1 MRPPLLFGD
10 LPREVRIGEGRV
22 AINWG
27 FRAMILV
34 EMCMYDDQLDD
45 SSKLLHALNI
55 FFCGSIPADMD
66 AAIEALLWFHRVG
79 EKEDAP
85 EQKRTGA
92 PMRKQKRAYDFSQDS
107 GHIFA
112 AFLSQYGL
120 NLARIR
126 NEDLHWWE
134 FKAMFESLGEE
145 QKISRIMYY
154 RTADT
159 NGMSKSQ
166 VKFIN
171 RMRQLYA
178 IKGPAQ
184 DMDAHTKLIQ
194 RNNRMRDY
202 IRKRYEDAARKET
215 QNKVPLLRV

>member
-55 FFCGSIPADMD
+55 FFRGVIPSDMD
-66 AAIEALLWFHRVG
+66 AAMEALLWFHRGGG
-79 EKEDAP
+79 EECSAESK
-85 EQKRTGA
+85 KTGA
-92 PMRKQKRAYDFSQDS
+92 PMRKQKRAYDFAQDS
-107 GHIFA
+107 GYIFA

-120 NLARIR
+120 NLSKIC
-126 NEDLHWWE
+126 NENLHWWE
-134 FKAMFESLGEE
+134 FKAMFESLGEDL
-145 QKISRIMYY
+145 KISQIMYY

-178 IKGPAQ
+178 IRGPVG
-184 DMDAHTKLIQ
+184 DMDAHAKLIQ

-202 IRKRYEDAARKET
+202 IRKRYEDAAGRET
-215 QNKVPLLRV
+215 KN